1 MAVSF
6 KVFNT
11 GTTASMVNSGYNNG
25 FVKGTEIYANIFNGL
40 FKDVSLVTVG
50 LLNAIIAKSGYDV
63 SGVTFDNALSEAD
76 MITYCTNLLGGL
88 SVASAGKW
96 TTNRSFTIKDYNSGN
111 TGMGTT
117 VDGTA
122 NIVLKLPQNI
132 NCNASNAAKWTT
144 ARNFTIKDADESNAG
159 TTVAVDGT
167 STITLKL
174 PSTIKAT
181 LDGNASSATQA
192 TNATNATNATY
203 AMYTDSSH
211 TSKTIEQRLTDLG
224 FKSPSSNRTI
234 SLVDEGS
241 TLGTITIKSNSSESL
256 TGTSRQGNRV
266 ILELDITFNPDTTG
280 ATAGKLFSGR
290 TFTGTSTIL
299 SDYRPSTTYT
309 FYVPSAEADYNMPLS
324 QGVYVTHRIVMPVT
338 ITINRYG
345 EVTAKIESANM
356 PSLYNSRFSKCW
368 AKTLH
373 GIKVG
378 YQANPIS

>member
-76 MITYCTNLLGGL
+76 MTTYCTSLLGGL
-88 SVASAGKW
+88 SVASADKW
-96 TTNRSFTIKDYNSGN
+96 TTSRSFSIKDYNSGN

-117 VDGTA
+117 VNGTA
-122 NIVLKLPQNI
+122 NIVLTLPQNI

-144 ARNFTIKDADESNAG
+144 ARNFTIKDADESNSG
-159 TTVAVDGT
+159 TAVAVDGT

-192 TNATNATNATY
+192 TNATNATNAVNATY
-203 AMYTDSSH
+203 AQYTDAQH
-211 TSKTIEQRLTDLG
+211 TSKTIEQRLTELG
-224 FKSPSSNRTI
+224 FRYPSSTQSI
-234 SLVDEGS
+234 ALYDGGYLVGNINVVGGS
-241 TLGTITIKSNSSESL
+241 TN
-256 TGTSRQGNRV
+256 TSREGNRV
-266 ILELDITFNPDTTG
+266 ILSLQVSLNAGSSTTG
-280 ATAGKLFSGR
+280 QGR
-290 TFTGTSTIL
+290 LFTGAVATSTATIPEE
-299 SDYRPSTTYT
+299 YRPKTNTT
-309 FYVPSAEADYNMPLS
+309 FYVPSGTATYQMTVSGGTVYTFYCSGAIGVTVRKDGTFAMSMANTPSGLGFSLS
-324 QGVYVTHRIVMPVT
+324 SVANRIT
-338 ITINRYG
+338 N
-345 EVTAKIESANM
+345 
-356 PSLYNSRFSKCW
+356 
-368 AKTLH
+368 
-373 GIKVG
+373 IKVG
-378 YQANPIS
+378 YQANPIE